1 MDATKSVQ
9 HLCRQA
15 RALRKSGGTP
25 FVHIAACFD
34 AAFCTDGEVPPGTM
48 AGGEESTHARSTTNT
63 GALLRSASL
72 VVGMHPDEAT
82 EAIVAHSLEHGKRFA
97 VVPCCVFAHL
107 FPDRMLPSVDSN
119 GSRPVRDINDFCA
132 YLKAKDPRIEECALP
147 FEGRNKVLF
156 LR

>member
-1 MDATKSVQ
+1 M
-9 HLCRQA
+9 
-15 RALRKSGGTP
+15 
-25 FVHIAACFD
+25 HIAACFD
-34 AAFCTDGEVPPGTM
+34 EAFCTDSDVPPATM
-48 AGGEESTHARSTTNT
+48 APVARGEGLVRGQPTTST

-82 EAIVAHSLEHGKRFA
+82 EAIVEHSLAHGKRFA

-107 FPDRMLPSVDSN
+107 FPDRILSSVDSN
-119 GSRPVRDINDFCA
+119 GSRPVRDINDFCT